1 MSDDVGTPEA
11 PSADAPAD
19 SATRLTALR
28 ACGAERFDPVRFHYL
43 EALAR
48 RAAAQTG
55 TARLA
60 LERRLAGALAA
71 YAERHDQAQAAAA
84 ADAAGLAQRFALA
97 ADEIG
102 RLQAAGDV
110 RALRRLAARLDGR
123 GRPSDLGELVG
134 RLDRPEAAPR
144 SPRPADAGA
153 APAAAPAEL
162 KALRQFR
169 RTWTRLSV
177 DRQLSRSQ
185 SRLPDK
191 PGPLNSQWL
200 VLRALQQMQD
210 LSPACLER
218 FMAYADALL
227 WLDQAG
233 ADAARAPAPAR
244 EETGLSSKRRPRRRP

>member
-1 MSDDVGTPEA
+1 MSDDAGTPEA
-11 PSADAPAD
+11 PAAAPPGDTPASLD
-19 SATRLTALR
+19 ALR
-28 ACGAERFDPVRFHYL
+28 ARGAERFDPVRFHYL

-60 LERRLAGALAA
+60 LERRLADALAA
-71 YAERHDQAQAAAA
+71 YAHRHAQAQAASA
-84 ADAAGLAQRFALA
+84 ADAAGLAQRFALS
-97 ADEIG
+97 ADEIQ
-102 RLQAAGDV
+102 RLLAAGDV
-110 RALRRLAARLDGR
+110 RGLRRLAARLDGR
-123 GRPSDLGELVG
+123 GRPSGLGELVG
-134 RLDRPEAAPR
+134 RLDRSAAAPR

-153 APAAAPAEL
+153 APATAPAEL

-233 ADAARAPAPAR
+233 ADAATAPAPAR
-244 EETGLSSKRRPRRRP
+244 DAAGLSPKRRPRRRP